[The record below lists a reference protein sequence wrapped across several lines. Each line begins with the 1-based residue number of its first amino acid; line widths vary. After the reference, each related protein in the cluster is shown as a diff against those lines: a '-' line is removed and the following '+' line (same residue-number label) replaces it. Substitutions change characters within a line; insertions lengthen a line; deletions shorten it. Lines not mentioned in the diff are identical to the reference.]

1 MPFQGI
7 GFFYK
12 KEIYVDRYLN
22 YITTMFESFFPKPKL
37 FLLSLVAWIL
47 VVISF
52 YYLFGKSLAGYLG
65 FNLFEDSET
74 VIGLGYFITPEFLF
88 FDIYYV
94 VATLIFYFFWA
105 YHSPHKWQ
113 RWSILGSSL
122 LILMAYLTVQVSV
135 VINAWYGPF
144 YNDVQKALNGNA
156 EVTDSDL
163 YGHLAVFCIIVFPY
177 IVFVPLKLFFTSHY
191 VFRWRNAM
199 NDYYLEKW
207 SQVRKVE
214 GASQRIQEDTMR
226 FSGIMQ
232 GLGVAMVDSVMTLIS
247 FLPVL
252 SALSVHIKEMPLV
265 GTIPYP
271 LVTLAI
277 VWSVFGTFLLIFAGI
292 KLPGLEFK
300 NQRVEAAFRKELV
313 YGEDNSDRAEPV
325 SLVELFNNVRRNYF
339 KIYFHYAYFNLVR
352 YLYLQADNIIVYIFI
367 IPTIVSGRITLGI
380 MNQILRAFG
389 QVASSFQ
396 FLVNSWTT
404 IIDLISIYKRLQA
417 FEASISGGQLPK
429 IDRDFIERQGLE
441 D

>member
-1 MPFQGI
+1 
-7 GFFYK
+7 
-12 KEIYVDRYLN
+12 
-22 YITTMFESFFPKPKL
+22 MFESFFPKPKL
-37 FLLSLVAWIL
+37 FLLTLIGWVGFVVA
-47 VVISF
+47 V
-52 YYLFGKSLAGYLG
+52 YYSIGKSLGSFLG
-65 FNLFEDSET
+65 FKFAEEGAAT
-74 VIGLGYFITPEFLF
+74 VIGLGYFITPEFLW
-88 FDIYYV
+88 FDIYYIV
-94 VATLIFYFFWA
+94 STLIFFGFWVR
-105 YHSPHKWQ
+105 YCPHKWQ
-113 RWSILGSSL
+113 NWSILGSAL

-144 YNDVQKALNGNA
+144 YNDIQKALGGGG
-156 EVTDSDL
+156 EVTSSDL
-163 YGHLAVFCIIVFPY
+163 YQHLLVFCIIVFPY

-207 SQVRKVE
+207 SRVREIE

-232 GLGVAMVDSVMTLIS
+232 GLGVSMVDSIMTLIS

-252 SALSVHIKEMPLV
+252 SALSVHIEEMPIV
-265 GTIPYP
+265 GSIPYP

-277 VWSVFGTFLLIFAGI
+277 LWSIFGTCLLIFAGI

-313 YGEDNSDRAEPV
+313 HGEDSSERADPQ
-325 SLVELFNNVRRNYF
+325 SLIQLFNNVRRNYF
-339 KIYFHYAYFNLVR
+339 RIYFHFAYFNLVR
-352 YLYLQADNIIVYIFI
+352 YLYLQADNVIAYIFL

-417 FEASISGGQLPK
+417 FEASIHGGVLPK
-429 IDRDFIERQGLE
+429 IDQEFIEKSAIDDR
-441 D
+441 

>member
-1 MPFQGI
+1 
-7 GFFYK
+7 
-12 KEIYVDRYLN
+12 
-22 YITTMFESFFPKPKL
+22 MFESFFPKPKL
-37 FLLSLVAWIL
+37 FLLSLVVWVL

-52 YYLFGKSLAGYLG
+52 YYLFGKDLAGYLG
-65 FNLFEDSET
+65 FDLVEDMET
-74 VIGLGYFITPEFLF
+74 VIGLGYFITPDFLF
-88 FDIYYV
+88 FDFYYIL
-94 VATLIFYFFWA
+94 ATLIFYFFWS
-105 YHSPHKWQ
+105 YYSPHKWQ
-113 RWSILGSSL
+113 DWSILGSSL

-144 YNDVQKALNGNA
+144 YNDVQKALNGNS
-156 EVTDSDL
+156 EVTDADL

-313 YGEDNSDRAEPV
+313 YGEDNKDRAEPV

>member
-1 MPFQGI
+1 
-7 GFFYK
+7 
-12 KEIYVDRYLN
+12 
-22 YITTMFESFFPKPKL
+22 MFESFFPSPKL
-37 FLLSLVAWIL
+37 FFSSLLIWVVGVVALWYSVGANL
-47 VVISF
+47 GE
-52 YYLFGKSLAGYLG
+52 LLG
-65 FNLFEDSET
+65 FQFTPADAPP
-74 VIGLGYFITPEFLF
+74 VIGLGYFITPEFIW
-88 FDIYYV
+88 FDIYYI
-94 VATLIFYFFWA
+94 VATLVFYGFWS
-105 YHSPHKWQ
+105 YYEPHKWQ
-113 RWSILGSSL
+113 LWSILGSSL
-122 LILMAYLTVQVSV
+122 LILMAYMTVQVSV

-144 YNDVQKALNGNA
+144 YNDIQSALGGDGDVSA
-156 EVTDSDL
+156 SDL
-163 YGHLAVFCIIVFPY
+163 YGHLLVFCIIVFPY

-199 NDYYLEKW
+199 NDFYVDKW
-207 SQVRKVE
+207 SKVRQIE

-232 GLGVAMVDSVMTLIS
+232 GLGVSMIDSVMTLIS

-252 SALSVHIKEMPLV
+252 SALSIHVEQMPIV
-265 GTIPYP
+265 GSIPYP

-277 VWSVFGTFLLIFAGI
+277 LWSIFGTLLLILAGI

-313 YGEDNSDRAEPV
+313 YGEDSVERADPV
-325 SLVELFNNVRRNYF
+325 SLGQLFLNVRRNYF
-339 KIYFHYAYFNLVR
+339 RIYFHYAYFNLFR
-352 YLYLQADNIIVYIFI
+352 YIYLQADNVIAYIFL

-417 FEASISGGQLPK
+417 FEDSISGL
-429 IDRDFIERQGLE
+429 EVSGLDKE
-441 D
+441 YDANQTVDNY